1 MALILALQLDALTTG
16 ERNIF
21 AENSPVLRDNKLFC
35 IVTALVS
42 SDIE

>member
-1 MALILALQLDALTTG
+1 MALMALQLDVLTTG

-21 AENSPVLRDNKLFC
+21 AENSPVLRDNILFC